1 MTTESPTFAA
11 VDLGASSGRVVLGRL
26 TAGRLETTEVH
37 RFANGPVPL
46 PDGLHWDAVGL
57 FREVLA
63 GLRKAGGPVS
73 VGVDSWAVD
82 YGLLDSSGS
91 LLGEPFH
98 YRDSRTDS
106 VAESFVDSFG
116 APELFARNGLQ
127 FLPFNTIFQLAASKG
142 AALEA
147 AEVLL
152 LIPDLI
158 GYWLTGQVGAELTNA
173 STTGLLDARTHEWS
187 PELARAAGIDPSLL
201 PPLRRPGDVVG
212 ELLPSVAGE
221 TGSTGTSVVA
231 VGSHDTASA
240 VVGVPARSPNFAYV
254 CTGTWSLTGLELP
267 APVLTEEARRANFT
281 NELGID
287 GAVRFLRNIMG
298 LWLLQ
303 ESLRTW
309 GLTSEDLPDLL
320 AEAARAEPLTA
331 VVDAEDTRFLAPG
344 DMPGRIAEACRET
357 DQPVPQTRGAL
368 VRCILESLALAHRRA
383 IREAAELSGRDVDVV
398 HLVGGGARNELLCQ
412 FTADA
417 LGTPVVAGPVEATA
431 TGNLLT
437 QARAAGHVADLTEVR
452 RIIATSHRLDH
463 YTPRGSTGPWDE
475 AEIRLPRR
483 STP

>member
-26 TAGRLETTEVH
+26 AAGRLETREVH

-63 GLRKAGGPVS
+63 GLRRAGEPVS

-82 YGLLDSSGS
+82 YGLIDAAGS

-98 YRDSRTDS
+98 YRDSRTDT
-106 VAESFVDSFG
+106 VAESFADSFG
-116 APELFARNGLQ
+116 APELFSRNGLQ
-127 FLPFNTIFQLAASKG
+127 FLPFNTIFQLAASEG

-147 AEVLL
+147 AETLL

-173 STTGLLDARTHEWS
+173 STTGLLDARSHEWS

-201 PPLRRPGDVVG
+201 PALRRPGDVVG
-212 ELLPSVAGE
+212 ELLPRVAAE
-221 TGSTGTSVVA
+221 TGLPGTSVVA

-240 VVGVPARSPNFAYV
+240 VVGVPARTPNFAYV

-267 APVLTEEARRANFT
+267 APVLTEQARRANFT
-281 NELGID
+281 NELGVD
-287 GAVRFLRNIMG
+287 GTVRFLRNIMG

-309 GLTSEDLPDLL
+309 GLTSDDLPGLL
-320 AEAARAEPLTA
+320 AEAAAAEPLRA

-344 DMPGRIAEACRET
+344 DMPARIAQACRDT
-357 DQPVPQTRGAL
+357 DQPVPDTRGAV
-368 VRCILESLALAHRRA
+368 VRCVLESLALAHRRA

-412 FTADA
+412 LTADA

-431 TGNLLT
+431 TGNLLV
-437 QARAAGHVADLTEVR
+437 QARTAGQVADLAELREITAR
-452 RIIATSHRLDH
+452 SDALTRYD
-463 YTPRGSTGPWDE
+463 PRNPSVAWDE
-475 AEIRLPRR
+475 AERRLR
-483 STP
+483 